1 MYYICFCVKILLVI
15 NMKKTLLILLSIII
29 LMFSLSLSIF
39 ATDSVHLSLSNET
52 VYAGDEFT
60 LNLFISDNSKMSGA
74 VIDINYDKD
83 AFDFVSAKEG
93 AILDSKAN
101 ISIRNIKGDS
111 SFVRFTYM
119 SPSSSVTSEG
129 ILLSITFKAHETAK
143 GDTTVKITIP
153 NAADFVTSDL
163 EKISYTVKDS
173 KVTIIN
179 NNDIEN
185 TSEEALIENEVEDDI
200 QNTEEMSTT
209 NDENNIT
216 DNSNNKPDND
226 IWIYI
231 CLFVVGIA
239 LVMTGIIFAVKKK
252 KE

>member
-1 MYYICFCVKILLVI
+1 
-15 NMKKTLLILLSIII
+15 
-29 LMFSLSLSIF
+29 MFSLSLLIF
-39 ATDSVHLSLSNET
+39 ATDSVHLTLSSET

-83 AFDFVSAKEG
+83 ALEFISAKEG

-101 ISIRNIKGDS
+101 INIRNIKGDCS
-111 SFVRFTYM
+111 YVRFTYM

-185 TSEEALIENEVEDDI
+185 TSEEPSTENEVENDV
-200 QNTEEMSTT
+200 QSTEEMSTT
-209 NDENNIT
+209 NDENNIIA
-216 DNSNNKPDND
+216 NSNNKPDND

-231 CLFVVGIA
+231 CLFVVGIV
-239 LVMTGIIFAVKKK
+239 LVTTGIIFVIKKK